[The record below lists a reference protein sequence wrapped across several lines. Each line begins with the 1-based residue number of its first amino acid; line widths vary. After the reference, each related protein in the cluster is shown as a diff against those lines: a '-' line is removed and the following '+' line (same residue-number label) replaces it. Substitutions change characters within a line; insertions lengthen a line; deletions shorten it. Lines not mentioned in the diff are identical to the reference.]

1 MTKDDFLKLMSQLE
15 SSGGKN
21 LNHKP
26 SVHGAN
32 PGDTAIGQY
41 GLMPQTAYE
50 VVHPTGGK
58 IQTDPNMWQYNDLD
72 KNQLAAE
79 VAKNP
84 DLEKAIAGQYADKV
98 LNRAQSPE
106 AASEA
111 WLAGPNK
118 IYSGDELNQMP
129 RVQKFQ
135 QLRQALQ
142 NKTGPFSN
150 PNRLPVSL
158 PDNEEDD
165 Q

>member
-26 SVHGAN
+26 SVHGTN

-41 GLMPQTAYE
+41 GIMPQTAYE

-58 IQTDPNMWQYNDLD
+58 VQTDPNMWQYNDLD

-106 AASEA
+106 AASQM
-111 WLAGPNK
+111 WLQGASHP
-118 IYSGDELNQMP
+118 ISSYDLPDIQ

-135 QLRQALQ
+135 QLRNAL
-142 NKTGPFSN
+142 N
-150 PNRLPVSL
+150 PSRMPAS
-158 PDNEEDD
+158 EDED